1 MAAES
6 AGTINT
12 GELFKEISVTN
23 IKRPRMKSRPL
34 VTVSAIKRYGKEQEE
49 LAYGFAGSQGSWQL
63 L

>member
-1 MAAES
+1 MAAEN
-6 AGTINT
+6 AGIINPV
-12 GELFKEISVTN
+12 ELFNEIQFTN

-49 LAYGFAGSQGSWQL
+49 LAYDFSGSQGSWQL